1 MKNKVT
7 AKLFSMDL
15 DFFCSIKAN
24 IKLVDASVISA
35 LLKVPALFE
44 ISEKNW
50 SACACSEA
58 FFFFFCMFVKTG
70 KSHLLT
76 STGLGKI

>member
-1 MKNKVT
+1 MHPSITPAAEFGSQSDFKNKVT

-15 DFFCSIKAN
+15 EDFFCSIKAN

-44 ISEKNW
+44 IREKN
-50 SACACSEA
+50 
-58 FFFFFCMFVKTG
+58 
-70 KSHLLT
+70 
-76 STGLGKI
+76 